1 MKQTKILKL
10 LNNLT
15 TYEKLELVNI
25 LIHSDQVQLTLGD
38 DQAGIG
44 YEQKDSPY
52 YPPAD
57 ASINGQT
64 IRLHV
69 NLDEFEA
76 TAYQSSEIADRYG
89 KSRLVSTPEQSGKNK
104 NSSN

>member
-15 TYEKLELVNI
+15 TYEKLELVNK

-38 DQAGIG
+38 DQAGIE

-64 IRLHV
+64 IMIHV
-69 NLDEFEA
+69 NLEEFEPS
-76 TAYQSSEIADRYG
+76 AYQSGEIADRYG
-89 KSRLVSTPEQSGKNK
+89 KSRLVSTPTKDNL
-104 NSSN
+104 

>member
-15 TYEKLELVNI
+15 TYEKLELVNK
-25 LIHSDQVQLTLGD
+25 LIHSDQVQISLGD
-38 DQAGIG
+38 DQAGVE
-44 YEQKDSPY
+44 YEQKDAPY

-64 IRLHV
+64 IMLHV
-69 NLDEFEA
+69 NLDEFEPS
-76 TAYQSSEIADRYG
+76 AYQSSEIAEQYG
-89 KSRLVSTPEQSGKNK
+89 KSRLVSTPTKDNL
-104 NSSN
+104 